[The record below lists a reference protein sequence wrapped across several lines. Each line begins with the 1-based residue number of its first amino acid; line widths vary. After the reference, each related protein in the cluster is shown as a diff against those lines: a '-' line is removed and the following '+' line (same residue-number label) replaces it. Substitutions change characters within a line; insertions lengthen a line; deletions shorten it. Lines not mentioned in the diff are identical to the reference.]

1 MNKELIAEFETALLA
16 AHRSPS
22 TIRERV
28 GDLDRYFKT
37 TGIEPSMATTK
48 DLIDYMANG
57 INSGW
62 KPEYA
67 KRIRSTFRVFF
78 MWLHAEGLR
87 EDNPALALPT
97 IRVPRPLHT
106 LPIPTEGTVQCA
118 YTDAPN
124 TAVRLAIALGA
135 VLGLRRTEIAT
146 LRLADRYGETL
157 RVQGKGGVTRY
168 LDLDASM
175 IRLLSERE
183 QEVQFGEFYYPGRW
197 HGHIHPSTIYRWVRP
212 LTGTGLHALRRR
224 AGTNGHNRVGD
235 LRAIQAFLGH
245 SSLDTTQRYVGL
257 SKPSMRRIAE
267 ANALGTTVQQPL
279 LDDEAELL
287 SKVRALDEKLRLFG
301 WKVQIV
307 PQSD

>member
-1 MNKELIAEFETALLA
+1 MC
-16 AHRSPS
+16 
-22 TIRERV
+22 IR
-28 GDLDRYFKT
+28 DR
-37 TGIEPSMATTK
+37 
-48 DLIDYMANG
+48 
-57 INSGW
+57 
-62 KPEYA
+62 
-67 KRIRSTFRVFF
+67 
-78 MWLHAEGLR
+78 
-87 EDNPALALPT
+87 
-97 IRVPRPLHT
+97 
-106 LPIPTEGTVQCA
+106 
-118 YTDAPN
+118 
-124 TAVRLAIALGA
+124 GA

-224 AGTNGHNRVGD
+224 AGTNGHNRIGD